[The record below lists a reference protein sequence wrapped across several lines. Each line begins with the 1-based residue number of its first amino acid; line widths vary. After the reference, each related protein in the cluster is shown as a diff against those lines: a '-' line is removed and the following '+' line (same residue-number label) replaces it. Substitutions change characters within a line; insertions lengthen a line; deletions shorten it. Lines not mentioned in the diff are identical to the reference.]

1 MSSEN
6 PRLLPT
12 SFDAATS
19 KKMPSRASATAV
31 GIISTFDISASRD
44 NPIGLWVQ
52 PVVVNVEERTCL
64 YHPSIS
70 DRKEKEKEKVY
81 SFRLRLKSCQI
92 DITHY
97 RQIHDVLL

>member
-6 PRLLPT
+6 PRLST

-31 GIISTFDISASRD
+31 GIISTFDTSASRD
-44 NPIGLWVQ
+44 NPIGLRVQ

-64 YHPSIS
+64 YHPGIS
-70 DRKEKEKEKVY
+70 DGKEKEKVY